1 MLRYCSVKEKLFDRM
16 CTDKSM
22 DILPE
27 CSSVSRR
34 KMITKKEI
42 LDAIHG
48 KMIISCQAIEDEPL
62 YVEEKSIMYLMD
74 ALQNRQAHLQ
84 SVQAVSAMS

>member
-1 MLRYCSVKEKLFDRM
+1 M

-48 KMIISCQAIEDEPL
+48 KMIISRQVVFQAKTLQTDADIDD
-62 YVEEKSIMYLMD
+62 YVEKIRSQLKQLLKNCDEIKL
-74 ALQNRQAHLQ
+74 N
-84 SVQAVSAMS
+84 